1 MLFMHTHTGLKWIAC
16 FANVVLVA
24 ACMDMLLLGHI
35 MFQYNVLW
43 YQFSNGVFWYTLY
56 MFKYVIL
63 IFATKWHIYDVFF
76 FMYSDIYLKI
86 TYSSWNLFKYDIF
99 WYLFQYLQQFGGYGA
114 CIVIGFLFM
123 FIFPLIGL
131 CFCCC
136 RCCCSNC
143 GGKMMQHHEDVKAD
157 CKRRTFA
164 IILFVLIAFTG

>member
-1 MLFMHTHTGLKWIAC
+1 MLQCDI
-16 FANVVLVA
+16 
-24 ACMDMLLLGHI
+24 
-35 MFQYNVLW
+35 
-43 YQFSNGVFWYTLY
+43 FWYLLQYYIFDICYSNVWHMISVTIWPLMKSQTSIRHLFTL
-56 MFKYVIL
+56 
-63 IFATKWHIYDVFF
+63 
-76 FMYSDIYLKI
+76 
-86 TYSSWNLFKYDIF
+86 WNLMITDTEWHFRYLFQYDIF

-114 CIVIGFLFM
+114 CIIIGFLFI

-143 GGKMMQHHEDVKAD
+143 GGKMMQHNEDVKAD